1 MHTIV
6 KPSHGYDKIEEKEPF
21 EDDHFT
27 LRGSTLLS
35 SYAETE
41 RAQAGDV
48 LYNEEIILT
57 REHSKIPVQDFSSL
71 NFNVRVTLC

>member
-27 LRGSTLLS
+27 LRGSALLR

-41 RAQAGDV
+41 RAQADV
-48 LYNEEIILT
+48 LYNEEIILA
-57 REHSKIPVQDFSSL
+57 REHSKIPVQDFTSL
-71 NFNVRVTLC
+71 SFNIRVTLC